1 MKDIDKKYK
10 LLYQQ
15 KDFPLFQNRMYETK
29 EEALNCPKGDIHLV
43 EDLETGLIY
52 NAAFEPG
59 LMTYDEHYQN
69 EQAVSPSFQKHLDNV
84 VKIVKGGLGSKSL
97 VEVGCGKAY
106 FLELL
111 QSKGVEIT
119 GFDPTYEGKN
129 KSIERNYF
137 KKGVGVEADGLILRH
152 VLEHI
157 QNPIE
162 FLQELSL
169 ANKEKG
175 RVYIKVPCFDWI
187 VENKAWY
194 DIFYEHV
201 NYFRLSD
208 LNKIFGNVIESG
220 KIFGGQYIYIVA
232 ELSSIQRPAF
242 DTKIHGIS
250 NFEFDVDKDISASP
264 LVVWGGASKGV
275 IYSLLKIRGG
285 SAINMVIDIN
295 PAKQGKYLPATGL
308 LVYSP
313 KEAIRILSEGTIVH
327 VMNENYMEEIKKMTQ
342 NKFTYVGI

>member
-1 MKDIDKKYK
+1 MKSINKKHK

-15 KDFPLFQNRMYETK
+15 KDFPLFQNRMYET
-29 EEALNCPKGDIHLV
+29 EQNAIDCPKANIYLV
-43 EDLETGLIY
+43 QDQDTGLIY
-52 NAAFEPG
+52 NLDFNPE
-59 LMTYDEHYQN
+59 LMVYDKHYQN
-69 EQAVSPSFQKHLDNV
+69 EQAVSPSFQKHLDSV
-84 VKIVKGGLGSKSL
+84 VKIVKKGLGSKSL

-162 FLQELSL
+162 FLQELSI

-175 RVYIKVPCFDWI
+175 RVYIEVPCFDWI

-208 LNKIFGNVIESG
+208 LNNIFGNVVESG
-220 KIFGGQYIYIVA
+220 HIFGGQYIYIVA
-232 ELSSIQRPAF
+232 ELSSIQRPTF

-250 NFEFDVDKDISASP
+250 SFEFDVDKDISTSP
-264 LVVWGGASKGV
+264 LVIWGGASKGV
-275 IYSLLKIRGG
+275 IYSLLKIRNG
-285 SAINMVIDIN
+285 SAISMVIDIN
-295 PAKQGKYLPATGL
+295 PAKQGKRLPATGL

-313 KEAIRILSEGTIVH
+313 KEAIRVLPEGTIVH

-342 NKFTYVGI
+342 NKFVYVGI